1 MFSFDIGA
9 FQRREAASIAR
20 AIEVAKQQ
28 KADEA
33 SRNAEINRRAMEQVR
48 LINEQAIRELKRFE
62 QLAPKTVVLRPG
74 SVAPPPPPLVFK

>member
-1 MFSFDIGA
+1 MFSFDLGA

-20 AIEVAKQQ
+20 AIDAAKQQ
-28 KADEA
+28 KVDEA
-33 SRNAEINRRAMEQVR
+33 NRNAEINRRAMEQVR

>member
-20 AIEVAKQQ
+20 AIDAAKQQ
-28 KADEA
+28 KVDEA
-33 SRNAEINRRAMEQVR
+33 NRNAEINRRAMEQVR